1 MGKNIVEIL
10 SEVPDYRKGNAI
22 RHNLEDIL
30 SIGLFSMICNGN
42 TFTDMELFGETHE
55 EILSKFLELPHGIPS
70 HDTFE
75 DVFAK
80 LDPKALTKVFGLW
93 IDELKDKLKS
103 VGVSIDGK
111 TIRRSRGKDKKAVHV
126 VTAFASELQ
135 LVLGQLATDEKSNEI
150 TAIPRLLEM
159 FCVKG
164 KIITIDAMGAQT
176 EIARKIVEKEGDY
189 ILALKANQPDLL
201 ENVSLYLDK
210 EVCTKSKAKLRESGL
225 YERTIEKGHG
235 RIETRECYIC
245 PDVDWLDNREHWQG
259 LNGIGVIVSKRE
271 KLGKEPSTVRHY
283 FIYSMEKTCAAEVL
297 RIKRSHWAIENNL
310 HWMLDM
316 TFREDDCRARTQ
328 HAAENLNIL
337 RKQALQLMK
346 QETSSNRSMR
356 AKRLKCA
363 YDFNYTLKVIGLELS
378 RMRLP

>member
-1 MGKNIVEIL
+1 MEKNIIEIL
-10 SEVPDYRKGNAI
+10 GEVPDYRRGNAI

-30 SIGLFSMICNGN
+30 AIGLFSMICNGN
-42 TFTDMELFGETHE
+42 TFADMELFGETHE
-55 EILSKFLELPHGIPS
+55 ETLKKFLELPHGIPS

-80 LDPKALTKVFGLW
+80 LNPKALSKIFGVW
-93 IDELKDKLKS
+93 VAQLKDKLKGA
-103 VGVSIDGK
+103 GVSIDGK

-150 TAIPRLLEM
+150 TAIPKLLEM

-176 EIARKIVEKEGDY
+176 EIAKKIKEKDGEY
-189 ILALKANQPDLL
+189 ILALKANHLDLL
-201 ENVSLYLDK
+201 EDVRLYLDK
-210 EVCTKSKAKLRESGL
+210 EICTKSKAMLRKSGW
-225 YERTIEKGHG
+225 YERTIEQGHG

-245 PDVDWLDNREHWQG
+245 PDIDWLNNRENWAG

-271 KLGKEPSTVRHY
+271 ENEKEPSTVRHY
-283 FIYSMEKTCAAEVL
+283 FLYSMKNTCAADVL
-297 RIKRSHWAIENNL
+297 RIKRSHWAIENQL
-310 HWMLDM
+310 HWMLDV
-316 TFREDDCRARTQ
+316 TFREDDCRARTEN
-328 HAAENLNIL
+328 AAENLNIL

-363 YDFNYTLKVIGLELS
+363 YDFNYALKVIGLN
-378 RMRLP
+378 